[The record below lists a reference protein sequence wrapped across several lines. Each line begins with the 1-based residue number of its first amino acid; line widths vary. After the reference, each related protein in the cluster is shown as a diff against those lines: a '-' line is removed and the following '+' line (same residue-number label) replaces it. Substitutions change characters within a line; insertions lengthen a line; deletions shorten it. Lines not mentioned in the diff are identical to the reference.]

1 MVMSEGMLGFHKSI
15 TSGTFNV
22 YQCPIG
28 KYAKVII
35 NVAAEVVGNVDCTLQ
50 ISPTSAPLDEHTFQK
65 ENLNSV
71 NNGFIRTAVILT
83 SEEWISYTT
92 TAAGVTV
99 TVDGIEFLNNSKEVS
114 ENLLVNANT
123 ETVLYEAPTDE
134 TVTINTTV
142 SGVLSG
148 LVNSATTKL
157 YVSATNASGG
167 SLLLVNSINAGRT
180 GYEYSGLVLTSGQKL
195 ILVTTNIVGNLAVR
209 VHGFR
214 RDV

>member
-1 MVMSEGMLGFHKSI
+1 MSEGMLGFHKSI
-15 TSGTFNV
+15 TAGTFNV
-22 YQCPIG
+22 YQCPVG

-35 NVAAEVVGNVDCTLQ
+35 NVAADIAGNVGCTLQ
-50 ISPTSAPLDEHTFQK
+50 ISPTSTPTDIHTFQR

-83 SEEWISYTT
+83 AGEWVSYTT
-92 TAAGVTV
+92 TDAGVTV
-99 TVDGIEFLNNSKEVS
+99 TVVGIEFLTNSKEIS
-114 ENLLVNANT
+114 EKYLVIANT
-123 ETVLYEAPTDE
+123 ETVLYEAPVGE

-157 YVSATNASGG
+157 YASTTNASGG
-167 SLLLVNSINAGRT
+167 SLLIVNSVNAGRT

-195 ILVTTNIVGNLAVR
+195 ILVTTSIVGKLAVR

>member
-1 MVMSEGMLGFHKSI
+1 MSEGMLGFHKSI

-22 YQCPIG
+22 YQCPVG

-35 NVAAEVVGNVDCTLQ
+35 NVAADVIGNVDCVLH
-50 ISPTSAPLDEHTFQK
+50 ISPTTMPTDIHTFQK
-65 ENLNSV
+65 ESLNSV

-83 SEEWISYTT
+83 SEDWLSYTT

-99 TVDGIEFLNNSKEVS
+99 TVDGIEFLTNSKEIS
-114 ENLLVNANT
+114 EQLLVSTNT
-123 ETVLYEAPTDE
+123 ETVLYEAPVDE

-142 SGVLSG
+142 TGVLSG
-148 LVNSATTKL
+148 TVNSATTKL
-157 YVSATNASGG
+157 YVSTTNASGG
-167 SLLLVNSINAGRT
+167 GLLLVNSVNSGRT

-214 RDV
+214 RGV